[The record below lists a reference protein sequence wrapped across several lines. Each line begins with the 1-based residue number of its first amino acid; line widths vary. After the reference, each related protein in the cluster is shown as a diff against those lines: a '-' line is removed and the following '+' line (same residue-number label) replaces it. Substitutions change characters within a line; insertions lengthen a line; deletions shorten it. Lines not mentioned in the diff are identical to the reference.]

1 MDTLLAAYHAVSTAI
16 LNAFIDLDPML
27 GAFGLVIAVGW
38 PVLLIIIPLAIGLW
52 LAERRAE
59 RAIRTEVARRLDA
72 VKGEAKHD
80 PQ

>member
-38 PVLLIIIPLAIGLW
+38 PVLLVIIPLAVGLW

-59 RAIRTEVARRLDA
+59 RAIRIEVARRLSGVIDP
-72 VKGEAKHD
+72 AKQD
-80 PQ
+80 PH